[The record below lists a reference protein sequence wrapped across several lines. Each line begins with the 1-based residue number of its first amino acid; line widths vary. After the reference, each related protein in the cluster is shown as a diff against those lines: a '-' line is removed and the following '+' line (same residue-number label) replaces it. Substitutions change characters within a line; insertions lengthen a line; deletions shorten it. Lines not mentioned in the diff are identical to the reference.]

1 VTATRLALLS
11 LLLVV
16 IGVPLFLPACELIA
30 DPQAFSS
37 LTEFHRT
44 FGLAKNTLYLVA
56 GTLFLSLPAGTAL
69 AALLYRTD
77 LPLRRTYRFVIL
89 WTLFVPL
96 PLFASGWQ
104 TVLGSG
110 GYLPLAWWNRSAQV
124 GPAFSGPAGPWSP
137 WGAGIGSAIWIHAV
151 AGLPWVVLLVGQGL
165 RWVERD
171 LEEDALTV
179 LPPWRVFLGV
189 TLVRSVA
196 AIGAAALWVSLLTA
210 TEITVTDVM
219 QVRTFAEEVY
229 SQLVGPETDPT
240 RGNPVGRA
248 VAVNLPF
255 VAGVA
260 LLVLATAW
268 RWERR
273 LPARAT
279 LATPPLIYPLG
290 RWRVPLAVAAATVA
304 VLLFVLPLVSLVG
317 RAGWTHEPNAPWSA
331 HILLRELAAVSRT
344 EWSPL
349 GGSLL
354 LAVATGVVC
363 VGMALPVCWLALDAP
378 WFRWVILALM
388 AAAWA
393 MPGPLV
399 GLGLKWA
406 IQLILNLTGSPMLAE
421 LLYHGP
427 SALPVLWADMIRF
440 FPCAVAVTWPVLRLM
455 PRELRD
461 AAAVDGAPPVRAF
474 ARVIVPLGFAAGLR
488 AALAVGVLSLGE
500 LSAGK
505 LVSTPGWPTYAEML
519 FTQMHY
525 GVTNDLAA
533 RCLLLLLAVGLGGL
547 LVLVAAPQPD
557 RHAML

>member
-1 VTATRLALLS
+1 
-11 LLLVV
+11 
-16 IGVPLFLPACELIA
+16 
-30 DPQAFSS
+30 
-37 LTEFHRT
+37 
-44 FGLAKNTLYLVA
+44 
-56 GTLFLSLPAGTAL
+56 
-69 AALLYRTD
+69 
-77 LPLRRTYRFVIL
+77 
-89 WTLFVPL
+89 
-96 PLFASGWQ
+96 
-104 TVLGSG
+104 
-110 GYLPLAWWNRSAQV
+110 
-124 GPAFSGPAGPWSP
+124 
-137 WGAGIGSAIWIHAV
+137 
-151 AGLPWVVLLVGQGL
+151 LPWVVLLVGQGL

-179 LPPWRVFLGV
+179 MPARRAFLSV
-189 TLVRSVA
+189 TLVRSLA

-219 QVRTFAEEVY
+219 QLRTFAEEVY

-255 VAGVA
+255 VAGVT
-260 LLVLATAW
+260 LLVLATAR
-268 RWERR
+268 RWEGR
-273 LPARAT
+273 LPARAS
-279 LATPPLIYPLG
+279 LAAPPLVYPLG
-290 RWRVPLAVAAATVA
+290 RWRAPLAIATAVLA

-317 RAGWTHEPNAPWSA
+317 RAGWTHDPGAPWSA
-331 HILLRELAAVSRT
+331 HVLLKELEAVSRT

-354 LAVATGVVC
+354 VAVATGVVC
-363 VGMALPVCWLALDAP
+363 VGLALPVCWLALDAP
-378 WFRWVILALM
+378 WFRWTILALM
-388 AAAWA
+388 AVAWA

-406 IQLILNLTGSPMLAE
+406 ILLILNATGSQVLAD

-427 SALPVLWADMIRF
+427 SALPVLWADVIRF

-461 AAAVDGAPPVRAF
+461 AAAVDGAPPARTF
-474 ARVIVPLGFAAGLR
+474 TRVILPLGFQAGLR

-533 RCLLLLLAVGLGGL
+533 RCLLLLLAVGLGGFLVL
-547 LVLVAAPQPD
+547 LVSPQAERNSLP
-557 RHAML
+557 

>member
-1 VTATRLALLS
+1 VTATRVGLLL

-16 IGVPLFLPACELIA
+16 VGIPLSLPAFELIV

-37 LTEFHRT
+37 LKEFQRT

-56 GTLFLSLPAGTAL
+56 GTLTLSLPAGAAL

-77 LPLRRTYRFVIL
+77 LPLRRTLRFVIL

-110 GYLPLAWWNRSAQV
+110 GYLQLAWWNRPAQ
-124 GPAFSGPAGPWSP
+124 SGPVFTGSAGPWTP

-189 TLVRSVA
+189 TLVRSRA
-196 AIGAAALWVSLLTA
+196 AIGAAALWVALLTA

-229 SQLVGPETDPT
+229 SQFVGPETDPT
-240 RGNPVGRA
+240 RGNPVARA
-248 VAVNLPF
+248 VAVSLPV

-260 LLVLATAW
+260 LLVLATAR

-273 LPARAT
+273 LPPRAT

-290 RWRVPLAVAAATVA
+290 RWRVPLAVGAGVA
-304 VLLFVLPLVSLVG
+304 VVLLFVLPLVSLVG
-317 RAGWTHEPNAPWSA
+317 RAGWTHDPNAPWSA
-331 HILLRELAAVSRT
+331 SILLKELGAVSRT

-354 LAVATGVVC
+354 LAVVTGAVC
-363 VGMALPVCWLALDAP
+363 VGLALPVSWLALDAP
-378 WFRWVILALM
+378 WFRWTILALM
-388 AAAWA
+388 AVAWA

-406 IQLILNLTGSPMLAE
+406 ILLILNATGSQVLAD
-421 LLYHGP
+421 LLWHGP
-427 SALPVLWADMIRF
+427 SALPVLWADVIRF
-440 FPCAVAVTWPVLRLM
+440 FPCTVAVTWPVLRLM

-461 AAAVDGAPPVRAF
+461 AAAVDGAPPARTF
-474 ARVIVPLGFAAGLR
+474 TRVILPLAFQAGLW
-488 AALAVGVLSLGE
+488 AALAIGVLSLGE

-547 LVLVAAPQPD
+547 LVLLASPKAERNSLV
-557 RHAML
+557 